1 MILDWLIREGW
12 VLLSWWGLVSLAG
25 LAVLPLCWS
34 LLRGLPDRGY
44 TLARTLGLLLIGSLF
59 WLLASLGFV
68 GNSTGGMMIAWLLI
82 LGIGILLY
90 QQQANAIS
98 LREYWQSHKRMIVL
112 SEILFAGLFLLWT
125 LFRAYQNDTF
135 TTEKPMELAFISGIM
150 RSEAFPPADPWMA
163 GYSISYYYL
172 GYVIA
177 AILAKLSGVTSTVAF
192 SMTTALLFS
201 LSGLS
206 AFGVVY
212 NMAMSRQAGSMQRH
226 GAAIAAGLLATF
238 CVIFMGNFQLPLIEI
253 PYQSRSMP
261 ESYFDFWGTQARSNF
276 GGSYTQL
283 HSSPT
288 ITNPEDWGYWWFF
301 RASRVL
307 TDYNLD
313 GSLPPDWFAQPIS
326 EFPAFSFIL
335 ADNHPHVLAL
345 PFVLMTLGLC
355 LNLLLAPQS
364 PGRKETLLYGIVI
377 GGLIFLNTWDGPI
390 YLAIFV
396 GANALRRLIHR
407 GELQARD
414 WLELITFGLFLLLI
428 AGIVYSPFF
437 ISFRSQAAGIL
448 PNPIFATNPAHFF
461 LMLGP
466 LLLLVLPYLLY
477 AMRSAWRES
486 RFNVVLSINVAV
498 ILTAVLSLMMIMLL
512 LLGMSSELFRGITQN
527 FIDESGGWSAAFPQF
542 IQRRIE
548 YAPTGLVLLLMI
560 GGVVGILFR
569 KRPLSDA
576 SEEVTVKSSVSHS
589 TGFALLMIGAAATLA
604 FVPEFVYLR
613 DNFGT
618 RINTVFKFYYQ
629 VWVLLSLAAAYG
641 AYELLV
647 HQGTGRRSLWQAAYA
662 VLLLALLGLG
672 SLYPVLGFHYRTQ
685 VETGRYRID
694 NPVDLPTLTLDGGPR
709 MISPDEYANVRC
721 LERLIGRDQ
730 AIVVEAVGGAYN
742 PNYGRVGTLTGIP
755 ILLGWPNHERQWRG
769 ATYAS
774 IAGSREVDIQRLYQA
789 SFWQDAAAVLER
801 YSVDYVVLGQT
812 ERQQY
817 GYINEDLFFQYL
829 DLVCESG
836 TSRIFRV
843 PAIVNQS

>member
-1 MILDWLIREGW
+1 MMLDWIIREGW
-12 VLLSWWGLVSLAG
+12 VLLSWWVLVSLAG

-34 LLRGLPDRGY
+34 LLSGLPDRGY
-44 TLARTLGLLLIGSLF
+44 TITRALGLLLVGSLF

-68 GNSTGGMMIAWLLI
+68 SNSTGGMMIAWLFI
-82 LGIGILLY
+82 LGIGILIY
-90 QQQANAIS
+90 RQQANPIS
-98 LREYWQSHKRMIVL
+98 LREYWRSHKHMIIL
-112 SEILFAGLFLLWT
+112 SEILFAGLFLLWAI
-125 LFRAYQNDTF
+125 FRAYQNDTF

-150 RSEAFPPADPWMA
+150 RSEVFPPADPWMA

-177 AILAKLSGVTSTVAF
+177 AMLAKLSGVTSTVAF
-192 SMTTALLFS
+192 SMTTVLLFS

-212 NMAMSRQAGSMQRH
+212 NMAMIRQGNSIQRRW
-226 GAAIAAGLLATF
+226 AAIGAGLLATF
-238 CVIFMGNFQLPLIEI
+238 FVIFMGNFQLPLIEI

-276 GGSYTQL
+276 GGSYAQI
-283 HSSPT
+283 HSFPT

-326 EFPAFSFIL
+326 EFPAFSFLL

-364 PGRKETLLYGIVI
+364 PGRKETVLYGIVI
-377 GGLIFLNTWDGPI
+377 GGLVFLNAWDGPI
-390 YLAIFV
+390 YLALFV
-396 GANALRRLIHR
+396 GSEALRRLMR
-407 GELQARD
+407 QSGLRASD
-414 WLELITFGLFLLLI
+414 WFELITFGVFLLLI
-428 AGIVYSPFF
+428 AGLVYSPFF

-461 LMLGP
+461 IMLGP
-466 LLLLVLPYLLY
+466 LMLLVIPYLLVEVR
-477 AMRSAWRES
+477 AAWRET
-486 RFNVVLSINVAV
+486 RFNLPLSLNIVI
-498 ILTAVLSLMMIMLL
+498 ILTAVLSLVMIVLL
-512 LLGMSSELFRGITQN
+512 LLGMSSELFRSIAQN
-527 FIDESGGWSAAFPQF
+527 FIDESGGWSAVFPQF

-548 YAPTGLVLLLMI
+548 YAPTSLILLIMI

-569 KRPLSDA
+569 KRNPG
-576 SEEVTVKSSVSHS
+576 ETVGGPAGDHWISHS

-641 AYELLV
+641 VFELLAPGKAR
-647 HQGTGRRSLWQAAYA
+647 HHSLWQVFYTI
-662 VLLLALLGLG
+662 LLLGLLGSG
-672 SLYPVLGFHYRTQ
+672 SLYPVLGYHYRTQ
-685 VETGRYRID
+685 VETGRYRIND
-694 NPVDLPTLTLDGGPR
+694 PASLPALTLDGGPR

-769 ATYAS
+769 ATYGS
-774 IAGSREVDIQRLYQA
+774 IAGSREADIQRLYQA
-789 SFWQDAAAVLER
+789 NFWQDAAAILER
-801 YSVDYVVLGQT
+801 YGIDYVVLGQT

-817 GYINEDLFFQYL
+817 EYINEDLFFQHL

-843 PAIVNQS
+843 PAIVNSS